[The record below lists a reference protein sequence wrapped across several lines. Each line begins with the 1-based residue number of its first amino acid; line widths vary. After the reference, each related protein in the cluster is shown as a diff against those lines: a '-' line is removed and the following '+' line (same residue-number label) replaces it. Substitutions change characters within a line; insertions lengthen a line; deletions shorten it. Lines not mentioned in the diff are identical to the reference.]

1 MGIVL
6 KQSAANTVV
15 TYIGFAIGAVNTLFL
30 YTTILGKKDYGIV
43 GFILS
48 GGALMMPILA
58 FGVHNTLVRFF
69 SRYKTEAE
77 RETFLSFMLVLP
89 LVVILPLGL
98 FCLLGSDF
106 IVHNLMARN
115 PTAQPFLWTIPAIG
129 LFMAYFEIFYAW
141 AKVHMKSVFGNL
153 ISEVLVRVLVMAG
166 LFGVSYG
173 WLTKAEFIELLVVIY
188 GCQWLAMMLFAL
200 SIKKPVLRFERP
212 KNLKELSVYS
222 LTTILS
228 GGIAVLLVELD
239 KVLLGMYGLNESN
252 GIYNIAI
259 FISTVIA
266 VPSRSMLQIIAPITA
281 KLMSEEKYDE
291 LNALYKKSAITLQY
305 FGGAILLLIFLN
317 IEQMY
322 RLIPGN
328 YEAGTIAIFLLGVS
342 KFYDVMLGNNN
353 AIILNTKYF
362 RSVLGFG
369 VLLVVLMIVLN
380 MIFIPMY
387 DFTGSALATLLS
399 VMCYN
404 TVKLWFVVRKTGLY
418 PFTVKTLWS
427 LGIIGLL
434 FVLFFFWDFG
444 FHPIVNIV
452 LKSALVLPLYVALNY
467 VLKISPDVNDLF
479 GKILGRVGYKR
490 A

>member
-15 TYIGFAIGAVNTLFL
+15 TYIGFAIGAVNQLFL
-30 YTTILGKKDYGIV
+30 YTTILGKEDYGIV

-48 GGALMMPILA
+48 AGSLMMPILA

-69 SRYKTEAE
+69 SRYKTEKE
-77 RETFLSFMLVLP
+77 REAFLSFMLVLP
-89 LVVILPLGL
+89 LFIIVPLGL
-98 FCLLGSDF
+98 LCWLGSDF
-106 IVHNLMARN
+106 IVDRLMAKN
-115 PTAQPFLWTIPAIG
+115 PAAQPFLWTIPAIG
-129 LFMAYFEIFYAW
+129 FFMAYFEIFYAW

-153 ISEVLVRVLVMAG
+153 ISEVLVRILVMAG
-166 LFGVSYG
+166 LFCVSYG
-173 WLTKAEFIELLVVIY
+173 WVTKAEFIESLVFIY
-188 GCQWLAMMLFAL
+188 GCQWLAMMLFAI
-200 SIKKPVLRFERP
+200 SIKRPVLRFRKP
-212 KNLKELSVYS
+212 ANLGELSVYS

-228 GGIAVLLVELD
+228 GGIAVLLVEVD

-281 KLMSEEKYDE
+281 KLISEDKYDE
-291 LNALYKKSAITLQY
+291 LNELYKKSAITLQY

-328 YEAGTIAIFLLGVS
+328 YEAGTTAIFLLGIS

-353 AIILNTKYF
+353 AIILNTRYF
-362 RSVLGFG
+362 KSVLSFG
-369 VLLVVLMIVLN
+369 VLLVVLIIGLN
-380 MIFIPMY
+380 VVFIPLF

-399 VMCYN
+399 VICYN
-404 TVKLWFVVRKTGLY
+404 TVKLWFIVRKTGLY
-418 PFTVKTLWS
+418 PFTRKTLWS
-427 LGIIGLL
+427 LGIIGVL
-434 FVLFFFWDFG
+434 FLAFFFWDFP
-444 FHPIVNIV
+444 FHPIINIG
-452 LKSALVLPLYVALNY
+452 LKSALIVPLYFALNHW
-467 VLKISPDVNDLF
+467 LEISPDVNDLVEKF
-479 GKILGRVGYKR
+479 LGRVRGKR